1 MRRVRSGCKG
11 KQGGGRC
18 REKERGCAGLL
29 VGGSGCDGGG
39 AWLCWRR
46 GRGGDG
52 NRLVMMYD
60 DDA

>member
-1 MRRVRSGCKG
+1 MMA
-11 KQGGGRC
+11 
-18 REKERGCAGLL
+18 ELRGCAGLL
-29 VGGSGCDGGG
+29 VGGSDCDGGE